1 MTTKQTY
8 SVRLENEQREQL
20 EQRASTVGLSTGHLI
35 RTAIASFLEREE
47 ERDHLN
53 EFQANIATMVTR
65 LGRQIEKDRAEQQ
78 LVVGVLDYMR
88 EWLAFALPAV
98 ADKDEAQ
105 NLQRERNAAFYRDLG
120 KKFSSQSRA
129 RLTTRLDEKNAG
141 AKLCPTCKDGSLRFK
156 QGSQG
161 DCGIA
166 LTGTPPLNALRFFLT
181 LKDILTFPLLENP
194 LSNLTIQFEI
204 VFRT

>member
-129 RLTTRLDEKNAG
+129 RLTTRLDEKNSG

-161 DCGIA
+161 GLWYCTNWNSPFECPAVFPDIEGHPNISS
-166 LTGTPPLNALRFFLT
+166 TGEPT
-181 LKDILTFPLLENP
+181 E
-194 LSNLTIQFEI
+194 
-204 VFRT
+204 